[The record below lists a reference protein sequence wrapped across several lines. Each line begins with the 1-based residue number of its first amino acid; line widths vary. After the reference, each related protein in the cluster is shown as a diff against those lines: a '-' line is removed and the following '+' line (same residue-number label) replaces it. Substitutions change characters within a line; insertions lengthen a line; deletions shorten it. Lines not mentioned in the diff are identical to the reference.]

1 VKDALNN
8 TENNKNDSSSSSTRM
23 NDELTGTKQKGEIE
37 KELYTIREEEEKKR
51 KEKKRYC

>member
-1 VKDALNN
+1 
-8 TENNKNDSSSSSTRM
+8 M

-51 KEKKRYC
+51 KDIADRKILI